1 MTTPDPTTPDP
12 TTSETN
18 RLPISKLRAGGTD
31 VDGRKVARVAGLVI
45 LVTLAVLSVVF
56 FVGGAHKNSQID
68 SLRHHGVTVDAT
80 ITGCEGLLG
89 GSGSNSAG
97 YICKGTFT
105 LGGHRYHETL
115 PGSSFERPGTIVHEV
130 SLPSDPGLLETPS
143 QVASQH
149 VSDNVYILPTILAA
163 AFVVLLAA
171 AGLHLR
177 RRRA

>member
-1 MTTPDPTTPDP
+1 MTTTPDP
-12 TTSETN
+12 S

-31 VDGRKVARVAGLVI
+31 VDGRKVARVAGIVI
-45 LVTLAVLSVVF
+45 LATLAVLSIVF

-68 SLRHHGVTVDAT
+68 DLRHHGVAVNAT

-89 GSGSNSAG
+89 GSGSNAAG
-97 YICKGTFT
+97 YTCKGNFT

-143 QVASQH
+143 QVASEH
-149 VSDNVYILPTILAA
+149 VSDSVYVLPTILAA
-163 AFVVLLAA
+163 AFVILGAA
-171 AGLHLR
+171 AVLHTR
-177 RRRA
+177 RKRV